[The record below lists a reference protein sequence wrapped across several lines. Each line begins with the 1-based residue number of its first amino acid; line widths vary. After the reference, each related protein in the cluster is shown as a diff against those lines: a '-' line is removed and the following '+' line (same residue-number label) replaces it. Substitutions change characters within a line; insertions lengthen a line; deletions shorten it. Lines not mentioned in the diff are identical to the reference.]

1 MDIDDIYLAG
11 KNAAYDSA
19 AKKLLASRKILAW
32 ILKYCVEEFKE
43 SEIEDIRD
51 RYIIGTPEVA
61 LTPVL
66 PDQTN
71 AASHIRGESTEDATL
86 TEGRVTFDIRFRAV
100 TPQEDPLEL
109 IINVEAQRS
118 SHLTYPLMKRAVYYC
133 SRLISSQYTVD
144 FEKAHY
150 EGVKKVYSIWL
161 CMDTPDGASGITR
174 YRLTENQEYGAHR
187 EDRRNYDLL
196 QVVMVYI
203 GQGKRDLGN
212 RLLNLLEEIFKS
224 KDSAKDKRERLQKEY
239 QIDLNEDE
247 EGMVDTMCNLS
258 VGIFERAWNQGVTAG
273 FAKGREEGLEKGLE
287 EGHVKGL
294 EEGRVKGLEEGRV
307 KGLEEG
313 RVKGLEEGREEG
325 RAKGREEGRK
335 ELTRAFVMQ
344 LLGMHMPLSFIL
356 QATKCSEKEIRDIA
370 EEEGLTV
377 DPS

>member
-1 MDIDDIYLAG
+1 
-11 KNAAYDSA
+11 
-19 AKKLLASRKILAW
+19 
-32 ILKYCVEEFKE
+32 
-43 SEIEDIRD
+43 
-51 RYIIGTPEVA
+51 
-61 LTPVL
+61 
-66 PDQTN
+66 
-71 AASHIRGESTEDATL
+71 
-86 TEGRVTFDIRFRAV
+86 
-100 TPQEDPLEL
+100 
-109 IINVEAQRS
+109 
-118 SHLTYPLMKRAVYYC
+118 MKRAVYYC

-174 YRLTENQEYGAHR
+174 YRLTENQEYGAYR

-203 GQGKRDLGN
+203 GQGKRELGN

-258 VGIFERAWNQGVTAG
+258 VGIFERAWNQGITAG
-273 FAKGREEGLEKGLE
+273 MTKGLEQGRKEGLEKGREEGLEKG
-287 EGHVKGL
+287 
-294 EEGRVKGLEEGRV
+294 RVQ
-307 KGLEEG
+307 
-313 RVKGLEEGREEG
+313 GREE
-325 RAKGREEGRK
+325 GREEGRK

-344 LLGMHMPLSFIL
+344 LLEMHMPLSFIL
-356 QATKCSEKEIRDIA
+356 QATKCNEKEIRDIA

>member
-11 KNAAYDSA
+11 KNAAYDIA

-43 SEIEDIRD
+43 SEIADIRD

-71 AASHIRGESTEDATL
+71 AVSHIHSENTEDATL

-100 TPQEDPLEL
+100 TPEEDPLEL

-174 YRLTENQEYGAHR
+174 YRLTENQEYGAYR

-203 GQGKRDLGN
+203 GQGKRELGN

-273 FAKGREEGLEKGLE
+273 MTKGLEQGLEQGLEKGREEGLEKG
-287 EGHVKGL
+287 
-294 EEGRVKGLEEGRV
+294 RVQ
-307 KGLEEG
+307 
-313 RVKGLEEGREEG
+313 
-325 RAKGREEGRK
+325 GREEGRK

-344 LLGMHMPLSFIL
+344 LLEMHMPLSFIL
-356 QATKCSEKEIRDIA
+356 QATKCNEKEIRDIA

>member
-32 ILKYCVEEFKE
+32 ILKYCVEEFKD
-43 SEIEDIRD
+43 SEIADIRD

-71 AASHIRGESTEDATL
+71 ALSHIRGESTEDATL

-174 YRLTENQEYGAHR
+174 YRLTENQEYGAYR

-203 GQGKRDLGN
+203 GQGRRELGN

-287 EGHVKGL
+287 EG
-294 EEGRVKGLEEGRV
+294 RVKGLEEGRV

-313 RVKGLEEGREEG
+313 HAKGLEEGRAKGREEG

-344 LLGMHMPLSFIL
+344 LLGMHMPLSFIM